1 MRILYITRDFFSE
14 NDFPLLRE
22 FQRQGINVDV
32 YIFGGYRSAGIIEIP
47 TNSVKYGLRK
57 ASDFPELKA
66 RYNNYLNLQ
75 NVNFVSLKNKRI
87 WFLYDLI
94 IIISLFFKLKYKY
107 YDVMHLTWP
116 FGSRKERILYK
127 LPIKKLWIVH
137 DPIPHS
143 GQEQQ
148 ERNRKF
154 AFANCK
160 DYVLLSQALAGEF
173 ASKYNISFSHI
184 HFNRMGEFDYLREMK
199 PAKRLV
205 DKKYI
210 LFFGQIV
217 PHKGVE
223 YLMEAMLEVH
233 KIHPELVLVVAGKG
247 NIYFDMKPY
256 KDLDYI
262 INIFRFIGIQEMVDL
277 FKGAEF
283 VVCPY
288 KDATQSGVVQT
299 SFSMNV
305 PVLGTNV
312 GALPQTIQDGVT
324 GKIVPPSNSHLLA
337 EAIIELMNH
346 PENVVRMREN
356 IDLYWRPT
364 MSWEN
369 IVRNYISIYNL
380 LLMR

>member
-1 MRILYITRDFFSE
+1 MHILYVTRDFFSE

-32 YIFGGYRSAGIIEIP
+32 YIFGGSKSAGIIEIP
-47 TNSVKYGLRK
+47 KNSVKYGLRN

-75 NVNFVSLKNKRI
+75 NVNFVSLKNKKI

-148 ERNRKF
+148 ERNRKY

-184 HFNRMGEFDYLREMK
+184 HFNKMGEFDYLREMT
-199 PAKRLV
+199 PTLRLV

-233 KIHPELVLVVAGKG
+233 KRHPELVLVVAGKG

-256 KDLDYI
+256 EDLDYI
-262 INIFRFIGIQEMVDL
+262 KNMFRFIGIQEMVNL

-299 SFSMNV
+299 SFSMNI
-305 PVLGTNV
+305 PVLGTDV

-324 GKIVPPSNSHLLA
+324 GKIVPPSNSHALA
-337 EAIIELMNH
+337 EAIIEMMDH
-346 PENVVRMREN
+346 PEEVEHMREN

-364 MSWEN
+364 MSWKD
-369 IVRNYISIYNL
+369 IVHDYLRIYNSL
-380 LLMR
+380 